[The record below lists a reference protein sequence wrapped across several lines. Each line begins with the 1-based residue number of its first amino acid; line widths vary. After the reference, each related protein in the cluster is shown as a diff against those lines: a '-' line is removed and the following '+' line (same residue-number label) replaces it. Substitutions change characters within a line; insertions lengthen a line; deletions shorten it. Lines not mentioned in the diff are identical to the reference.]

1 MKALS
6 FRADSAS
13 PSRGEDDAPRVSA
26 DVLLRKSPQT
36 IAEALTRS
44 ARLGGGVFCV
54 RGPSP
59 PPDASSDLDGGRGR
73 GDIGDRRLSR
83 GRIASPL
90 QGEASA
96 IRDGR

>member
-1 MKALS
+1 MEALS
-6 FRADSAS
+6 FRANSAS

-26 DVLLRKSPQT
+26 DVLLRASPQT

-83 GRIASPL
+83 GRIALPPP
-90 QGEASA
+90 GGGVG
-96 IRDGR
+96 DPG